1 MFKHYLSIV
10 IFFLMVVPCHAAMM
24 TGKATVQSDPVAG
37 ITVSAYPIEVM
48 SFTEA
53 VPYNSSPTRVDG
65 QFELEVPP
73 GQYYVIARG
82 EGLFTY
88 YGRNPLSVPEE
99 GVQKVN
105 MLMLPTSGETPQA
118 NPLVETGVLGT
129 VTWNGKPVAGASAS
143 IYPDLS
149 SQLKGFG
156 MGMSAPSDE
165 NGFFEVPLEPGT
177 YYLVVRQRKSGAFAG
192 PLRAGDLFGYYPGNA
207 IALKQ
212 GEVARVEI
220 PLIEVPQ
227 KVERFASSL
236 FGNTAISGTIVDK
249 DGNPLAGLRAL
260 LYKDEMMLNRPEYVS
275 QPTGPDG
282 EFIISFPKGGTYY
295 LAARNVLGGTP
306 APGELYGKYAG
317 TRDGSIFVKTGKN
330 LKKIVIT
337 VEEVW

>member
-1 MFKHYLSIV
+1 MTR
-10 IFFLMVVPCHAAMM
+10 FFLAIFIVLISVSSHAAVMA
-24 TGKATVQSDPVAG
+24 GKATVKSDPVAG
-37 ITVSAYPIEVM
+37 ITVSVYPLGVM
-48 SFTEA
+48 SFTEKA
-53 VPYNSSPTRVDG
+53 PYQSPPTKADG
-65 QFELEVPP
+65 LFEIEVPP

-88 YGRNPLSVPEE
+88 YGRNPLSVPKE
-99 GVQKVN
+99 GVRKVN
-105 MLMLPTSGETPQA
+105 MLMVPTEGRVPESEPRI
-118 NPLVETGVLGT
+118 ETGVMGY
-129 VTWNGKPVAGASAS
+129 VTWNGEPVAGASAS

-156 MGMSAPSDE
+156 MGMSAPTDE

-177 YYLVVRQRKSGAFAG
+177 YYLIVRQRQSGAFAG
-192 PLRAGDLFGYYPGNA
+192 PLRAGDLFGYFPGNR

-212 GEVARVEI
+212 GEVKQIAI
-220 PLIEVPQ
+220 PLIEVPE

-236 FGNTAISGTIVDK
+236 FGNTTVSGIIVNQ
-249 DGNPLAGLRAL
+249 DGQPLEGLRAL

-282 EFIISFPKGGTYY
+282 KFVISFPQGGTYF

-317 TRDGSIFVKTGKN
+317 TRNGSIFVKTGKK
-330 LKKIVIT
+330 LKKITIT